1 MKKVRFAL
9 ALAGLFLVSKSP
21 AISLDDIQL
30 WTGSGTNRAALVV
43 EWNPPIVFNNT
54 TVPAPVA
61 NKTLVWGYRFNG
73 SATGTQM
80 FNAIVAANPQLY
92 AVETID
98 PMFGTG
104 ITAIGFNLNGS
115 GLAGLT
121 DGTVTNLAN
130 TFTNGILTNPNLNA
144 DATYPLN
151 SGDLFW
157 SSDFNGPYWQ
167 IWNELGDSGGFTNSP
182 NRGTNAFFNPSTYN
196 HGQWAYAQ
204 SGLDGLTLTNGSWIG
219 FSIAPDGYP
228 SNTNDPSY
236 STNLFIFNNDVQAP
250 PSPDGTYVA
259 YVCNTNDFAV
269 QIVST
274 NNIYTTSPYN
284 NPAAVLGRPTLKFID
299 HFTPHQT
306 SIIHRTK
313 IVEPPYWTD
322 PNTNDVITE
331 ISSGGQIT
339 VNMGRKI
346 YDDPNNPYG
355 VDLIVYGNS
364 FFSASGYSGSE
375 VNDFTDLGVATLS
388 TGIFGHSTTVSV
400 SQDGTNWYAFS
411 NTPVLFPD
419 NAYRWDDT
427 NHSWTDEEMNPT
439 KPLNPF
445 INTNNF
451 GGQSVASGL
460 DQFIR
465 AAGGTGYDLK
475 ASGLPWIQ
483 YVRVQPGA
491 GTYTVIDAI
500 AAVDPVVVGDALSIA
515 PDNLASGIT
524 NLVFQ
529 NPANSSQNL
538 ITVNFDSVSGIAK
551 VSTVALSEFSAF
563 APVIGNVSSAYQIT
577 LKPVTG
583 TSAINYVSDIGLR
596 AGSSYAGNGG
606 DLRVYQWNGTNWTSQ
621 PFTFNPANN
630 QVLVAGVTNLSAFVV
645 SQIVPPQLN
654 IQTSTNGFAFQFTP
668 VANGTH
674 ILERSTDLVN
684 WTPIATN
691 TATGTQPVTLPDN
704 AAPADKAFYR
714 LRLTLP

>member
-1 MKKVRFAL
+1 MKKVRSAL
-9 ALAGLFLVSKSP
+9 ALAGLFLVSKSS

-73 SATGTQM
+73 PATGTRM

-92 AVETID
+92 AVETVD
-98 PMFGTG
+98 PALGTG
-104 ITAIGFNLNGS
+104 VEAIGFNLNRS

-121 DGTVTNLAN
+121 DGIVTNRSN

-144 DATYPLN
+144 DATYSLN

-157 SSDFNGPYWQ
+157 SSDYNGPYWQ

-182 NRGTNAFFNPSTYN
+182 NRGTNAFFDPTTYT
-196 HGQWAYAQ
+196 HGQWSYAG

-228 SNTNDPSY
+228 ANTNDPSY

-250 PSPDGTYVA
+250 PSPDGTYTA

-274 NNIYTTSPYN
+274 NNIYPNSPYN
-284 NPAAVLGRPTLKFID
+284 QPAAVLGRPTLRFID

-306 SIIHRTK
+306 SIIHRRK
-313 IVEPPYWTD
+313 IIEAPYWTD

-375 VNDFTDLGVATLS
+375 VTDFTDLGVATLS
-388 TGIFGHSTTVSV
+388 TGIYGHSTTVSV

-411 NTPVLFPD
+411 NIPVIYPD

-427 NHSWTDEEMNPT
+427 NHSWTDEELNPT
-439 KPLNPF
+439 KPLNPY
-445 INTNNF
+445 INTNDF
-451 GGQSVASGL
+451 GGQTVASGL
-460 DQFIR
+460 DQFIDE
-465 AAGGTGYDLK
+465 AGGTGFDLK

-483 YVRVQPGA
+483 YVRVRPGA
-491 GTYTVIDAI
+491 GTYAVIDAI

-538 ITVNFDSVSGIAK
+538 ITVNFDSVSSIAK
-551 VSTVALSEFSAF
+551 VSTVGLSEFSAF
-563 APVIGNVSSAYQIT
+563 APVIGNVSSAYQIA

-583 TSAINYVSDIGLR
+583 TNAVNFVADIGLR
-596 AGSSYAGNGG
+596 AGNSYTGNGG
-606 DLRVYQWNGTNWTSQ
+606 DLRVYQWNSTNWTSQ
-621 PFTFNPANN
+621 PFSFNAANN
-630 QVLVAGVTNLSAFVV
+630 EVLVSGVTNFSAFVV
-645 SQIVPPQLN
+645 SQIVPPHLN
-654 IQTSTNGFAFQFTP
+654 IQNTTKGFALQFTP
-668 VANGTH
+668 VANCAH
-674 ILERSTDLVN
+674 ILERSTDLVT
-684 WTPIATN
+684 WTPISTN
-691 TATGTQPVTLPDN
+691 APSSAQPVALQDTN
-704 AAPADKAFYR
+704 APSGKAFYR
-714 LRLTLP
+714 VILNP